1 MRKKKQVQAKELGEG
16 TINIISIVDVSFVL
30 VIFCMTTMNL
40 MLSAGINVL
49 HTKGGASS
57 GKAALSENVSI
68 KLTKENKIFV
78 DNQPVDPINLFR
90 ELAAKIPNT
99 KDKMVII
106 TADDENTCEQVVD
119 ILDISRKSGAK
130 RLALMQGAVSS
141 AEKT

>member
-1 MRKKKQVQAKELGEG
+1 MSKKRQVVAKELGEG

-49 HTKGGASS
+49 QTKAGASS
-57 GKAALSENVSI
+57 GKAALSENVSV
-68 KLTKENKIFV
+68 KLTRDNKLYI
-78 DNQPVDPINLFR
+78 DNQSVDPINLFR
-90 ELAAKIPNT
+90 ELAIRIPNT

-106 TADDENTCEQVVD
+106 TADNENTCEQVVD

-130 RLALMQGAVSS
+130 RLALMQGGQAV
-141 AEKT
+141 KV

>member
-1 MRKKKQVQAKELGEG
+1 MRKKKRVPVKELGNG

-49 HTKGGASS
+49 ETRAGASS

-68 KLTKENKIFV
+68 KLTKENQIFV
-78 DNQPVDPINLFR
+78 DNKQVDPINLFR
-90 ELAAKIPNT
+90 ELATKIPNT

-106 TADDENTCEQVVD
+106 TADDENTCEQVVN
-119 ILDISRKSGAK
+119 ILDVSRKSGAK
-130 RLALMQGAVSS
+130 RLALMQGSGAAV
-141 AEKT
+141 KM